1 MLKNADISNPPLG
14 ISKVVHGRH
23 RPDGRVRYLVD
34 PKGRDA
40 EEATPERVVLKR
52 WRRRSVPGYV
62 FGGARLSPTV
72 WRAVGL
78 VFGTDARSIVALAE
92 SEVES
97 QIVKSQGLLRRRKLS
112 LPNPK
117 VVYRIFQCLGIQR
130 LTKILNRHLIDD
142 GGKTSGTPDL
152 FLYQLK
158 IETRRATFFIFVEVK
173 KSDEPLKPHQRA
185 EIEFLRQIGVPA
197 REFRFSE
204 SRRSVN
210 QPRPR
215 VSK

>member
-1 MLKNADISNPPLG
+1 MPKNADISNPPLR
-14 ISKVVHGRH
+14 ISRVVYGRH
-23 RPDGRVRYLVD
+23 RPDGRVRFLVD
-34 PKGRDA
+34 PKGKGD

-62 FGGARLSPTV
+62 FGGVRLSPTV

-92 SEVES
+92 TEVES
-97 QIVKSQGLLRRRKLS
+97 RIIESRGSLRKRKLS
-112 LPNPK
+112 LPNAK
-117 VVYRIFQCLGIQR
+117 VVYTIFQCLGIQR

-158 IETRRATFFIFVEVK
+158 IGTRRAKFIFVEVK
-173 KSDEPLKPHQRA
+173 KSDEPLKPHQRD
-185 EIEFLRQIGVPA
+185 EIQFLRQIGVPA

-204 SRRSVN
+204 SRRSMN
-210 QPRPR
+210 QPRLGA
-215 VSK
+215 ST